1 MLSPF
6 IPTSAMN
13 EAHSVEHRKDLQGSD
28 SKSDTINSVYKFKN
42 VAVRT
47 ECIQDKRSYFI
58 AHLVGEEALDIRHTR
73 FHNLN
78 RFVV

>member
-13 EAHSVEHRKDLQGSD
+13 EAHSVEHMKDLQGSD

-47 ECIQDKRSYFI
+47 ECIQDK
-58 AHLVGEEALDIRHTR
+58 
-73 FHNLN
+73 
-78 RFVV
+78 

>member
-1 MLSPF
+1 MQNYSRKIVLPHIAMLSPF

-13 EAHSVEHRKDLQGSD
+13 EAHSVERRKDLQGSD

-47 ECIQDKRSYFI
+47 ERIQDK
-58 AHLVGEEALDIRHTR
+58 
-73 FHNLN
+73 
-78 RFVV
+78 